1 MRRND
6 SIVMYLLLMVKIPI
20 CINPFYAIIKN
31 HFHFNIKDKDDDD
44 RTVTKLFMTCNTLRA
59 FKS

>member
-1 MRRND
+1 
-6 SIVMYLLLMVKIPI
+6 MVTHL
-20 CINPFYAIIKN
+20 YAIIKN

-44 RTVTKLFMTCNTLRA
+44 RTVTKLFMARNTLHA